1 MARKKSIT
9 DTQILDMAY
18 QIVIESGFKVFTAR
32 NIARHLNCS
41 TQPIYLEFN
50 SMGELK
56 KAVMMRL
63 RKDLKNQLGQR
74 YTSDPLVDL
83 GLAFAD
89 FVVNEPLLYNAVF
102 VQAHFGVD
110 EIRDFLDQQTDS
122 MLLDYQP
129 VAALSAAQRH
139 DLLNA
144 LWIVATG
151 LGNLAASGFVTLTD
165 DQRSEMLSS
174 VLQDFIANGRFN
186 NSTSAIALD
195 HTAAL

>member
-9 DTQILDMAY
+9 DIQILDMAY

-63 RKDLKNQLGQR
+63 RKELKIALGQR
-74 YTSDPLVDL
+74 YTADPLVDI

-89 FVVNEPLLYNAVF
+89 FVVTQPVLYDAVF
-102 VQAHFGVD
+102 VKANFGVD
-110 EIRDFLDQQTDS
+110 AVRDFLNQQADLILS
-122 MLLDYQP
+122 DYQP
-129 VAALSAAQRH
+129 AATLTDHQRE
-139 DLLNA
+139 DLIKG
-144 LWIVATG
+144 LWIVGTG
-151 LGNLAASGFVTLTD
+151 VGSLAASGFVQLTD
-165 DQRSEMLSS
+165 NQRSEMMLA
-174 VLQDFIANGRFN
+174 VLQDFIANGRFTN
-186 NSTSAIALD
+186 APSAIALD
-195 HTAAL
+195 QAAVM